1 MTQRPWPRLR
11 FGLWA
16 MGIVAVLGL
25 AGVGLW
31 STRTLAPAFAHGWDG
46 LQVGLALW
54 RVGLFLILIGFW
66 PLWVERLARYLDWSP
81 AHRTFVLAQR
91 WRVAA
96 WLILLEL
103 VLVQNVLG
111 LFIEAILR

>member
-1 MTQRPWPRLR
+1 LR
-11 FGLWA
+11 SGLWA
-16 MGIVAVLGL
+16 IGIVACLGL
-25 AGVGLW
+25 AGIGLW
-31 STRTLAPAFAHGWDG
+31 LTRTLAPAFAHGWDG

-54 RVGLFLILIGFW
+54 RTGLFFVLIGFW
-66 PLWVERLARYLDWSP
+66 PLWIERLARYRVWPP

-103 VLVQNVLG
+103 VLVQGLLG
-111 LFIEAILR
+111 HYIEAILR